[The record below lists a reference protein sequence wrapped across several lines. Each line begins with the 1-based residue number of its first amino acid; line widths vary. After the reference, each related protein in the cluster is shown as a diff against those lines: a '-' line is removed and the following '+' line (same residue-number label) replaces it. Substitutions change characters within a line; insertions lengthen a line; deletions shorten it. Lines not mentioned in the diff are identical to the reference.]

1 MIDGPCAK
9 KKGDCQ
15 KPSTFFSSEMVWVR
29 FSEKSKLR
37 GPRVRLRVIIAC
49 CLLAAALAADAGR
62 AAALRSTTMQ
72 EVSEGLTCQC
82 GCGLTIANCNHPNC
96 GFAVPLRVELQ
107 ALIDKG
113 MGGSQIL
120 AGLRHKYGEK
130 ILSAPTVE
138 GFNILA
144 WAMPFIAIVAG
155 GALIIAAIGRWRQQ
169 AAPAHVEPGPAGDEF
184 DAALRR
190 RLERELRTRL

>member
-1 MIDGPCAK
+1 
-9 KKGDCQ
+9 
-15 KPSTFFSSEMVWVR
+15 MV
-29 FSEKSKLR
+29 
-37 GPRVRLRVIIAC
+37 IAC
-49 CLLAAALAADAGR
+49 CLLAAALTADAGR
-62 AAALRSTTMQ
+62 ADALRSTTMQ

-113 MGGSQIL
+113 MSRGQIL

-138 GFNILA
+138 GFNLLA

-155 GALIIAAIGRWRQQ
+155 GVLIIAAIGRWRQE
-169 AAPAHVEPGPAGDEF
+169 AAARAAPGPAGDEF